1 MNRRDFLTL
10 SATGIIGLGASS
22 FPLPLFAKGSGGK
35 SYSMIILGDTHFD
48 ADPPSI
54 YHAHYNEP
62 NERLNKIQRGEFARN
77 GEMWKDRCPRL
88 LRRAA
93 GLIDKDTRMVLQM
106 GDLIQGDCGDGE
118 VHKKM
123 LSDVMNRFKQE
134 LGGLP
139 FVTVVGNHD
148 IRGTDALEAYRSF
161 MPARMSEELG
171 KSISKTTFAFNVGDD
186 AFIVI
191 DFNNPDDTET
201 DRLLD
206 ETKGARHTFVM
217 THGPVLP
224 PDIMWI
230 LICNGFSQYVNNDP
244 DKFRDYLVSHEG
256 KKKLEIRT
264 NLETTT
270 AQKVEMFAALIGE
283 NTKGDL
289 DELMTCNFSTTGMV
303 EHMVSQITLMDAV
316 KPYFEFVERMA
327 GCGIPSVTLEGT
339 PDDWKLLR
347 KKTRE
352 LGNYGVKEWTD
363 RLDPILKEFVAASE
377 GKPNVE
383 FWWNMAIKGRP
394 LDFHLKSD
402 GCIPL
407 YDGTKFDGWF
417 LEFIPFDSFG
427 KRPEKIAYGHDLPTV
442 MTSVPVTQHIED
454 DFGNVI
460 QTNHL
465 EVRAG
470 IVGLTQD
477 VETKTL
483 RPEIGWLVKN
493 Q

>member
-148 IRGTDALEAYRSF
+148 IRG
-161 MPARMSEELG
+161 P
-171 KSISKTTFAFNVGDD
+171 DD
-186 AFIVI
+186 A
-191 DFNNPDDTET
+191 ET

-224 PDIMWI
+224 PDISSCRWFYHGGASEANTQARLHFRQAFAKRNAIVLCGHTHYTDFKDWWGDGGRITQMTMSSVWTAEEQK
-230 LICNGFSQYVNNDP
+230 QYVV
-244 DKFRDYLVSHEG
+244 RSEG
-256 KKKLEIRT
+256 
-264 NLETTT
+264 
-270 AQKVEMFAALIGE
+270 AA
-283 NTKGDL
+283 NY
-289 DELMTCNFSTTGMV
+289 GM
-303 EHMVSQITLMDAV
+303 
-316 KPYFEFVERMA
+316 
-327 GCGIPSVTLEGT
+327 
-339 PDDWKLLR
+339 LR
-347 KKTRE
+347 KKMME
-352 LGNYGVKEWTD
+352 
-363 RLDPILKEFVAASE
+363 
-377 GKPNVE
+377 KPNGANLQDE
-383 FWWNMAIKGRP
+383 SALFDEYRP
-394 LDFHLKSD
+394 GLRQHLNSRSQGSYKLNVSKNHVSIDFYGGDSEEVSHR
-402 GCIPL
+402 
-407 YDGTKFDGWF
+407 
-417 LEFIPFDSFG
+417 FII
-427 KRPEKIAYGHDLPTV
+427 R
-442 MTSVPVTQHIED
+442 
-454 DFGNVI
+454 
-460 QTNHL
+460 
-465 EVRAG
+465 
-470 IVGLTQD
+470 
-477 VETKTL
+477 
-483 RPEIGWLVKN
+483 
-493 Q
+493 